1 MAPSTFEYFPLLQ
14 STHAPDPVSALKVP
28 RPHAVQLAPSGPVY
42 PLLHLQSVAAVL
54 PEVDEESAGQ
64 LVHDAVP
71 GWSLYFPLAH
81 SSHGPPSGPNE
92 PALHCNAHSLCAVAP
107 GGVVFPLGHD
117 WQLALPVPCLYCP
130 DWHNEHG
137 PPLLPVA
144 PALQE
149 HLVEAVL
156 AAGEF
161 ECVGHAEHV
170 LTDVAPMVGEKV
182 PTPQS

>member
-1 MAPSTFEYFPLLQ
+1 MLGE
-14 STHAPDPVSALKVP
+14 KVP
-28 RPHAVQLAPSGPVY
+28 AAQSLHA
-42 PLLHLQSVAAVL
+42 
-54 PEVDEESAGQ
+54 
-64 LVHDAVP
+64 
-71 GWSLYFPLAH
+71 
-81 SSHGPPSGPNE
+81 
-92 PALHCNAHSLCAVAP
+92 
-107 GGVVFPLGHD
+107 
-117 WQLALPVPCLYCP
+117 ALPVATLYLP
-130 DWHNEHG
+130 ATHWEHG

-149 HLVEAVL
+149 QLVEAVL